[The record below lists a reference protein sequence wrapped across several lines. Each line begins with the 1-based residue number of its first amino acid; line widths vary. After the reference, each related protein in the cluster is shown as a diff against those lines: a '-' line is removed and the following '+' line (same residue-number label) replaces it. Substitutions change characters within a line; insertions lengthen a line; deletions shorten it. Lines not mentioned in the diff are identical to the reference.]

1 LVPSKLHESTEKN
14 RSRLDGNGL
23 NLGDCHRFR
32 LPIWECAA
40 VMACGTNDSTMA
52 MKISA
57 GTLSVQQGEVPGAYR
72 RQDFKAVT

>member
-1 LVPSKLHESTEKN
+1 
-14 RSRLDGNGL
+14 
-23 NLGDCHRFR
+23 
-32 LPIWECAA
+32 
-40 VMACGTNDSTMA
+40 MACGTNDSTMA